1 MQHSEQYAKSSNDR
15 QWKITTILILTEY
28 QQNSKYP
35 QYGEL
40 IDDVDDEPRG
50 NRLISFCRIPDKNAF
65 AQSNMFLT
73 WNPSHQIAVP
83 YQKLSLRTQKE
94 LFYARAFLHF
104 SSHINYLLPYFIF
117 LDIADKWHIRLSLQ
131 LTSICQADSAAWNI
145 GVHWIRK

>member
-50 NRLISFCRIPDKNAF
+50 K
-65 AQSNMFLT
+65 
-73 WNPSHQIAVP
+73 
-83 YQKLSLRTQKE
+83 
-94 LFYARAFLHF
+94 
-104 SSHINYLLPYFIF
+104 
-117 LDIADKWHIRLSLQ
+117 
-131 LTSICQADSAAWNI
+131 
-145 GVHWIRK
+145 